1 MTTAP
6 TLDVPG
12 VTRHRSAATGLDWE
26 AVDSL
31 YYDCHVVSLTQLLPP
46 RLLAAFLLVA
56 GAPALKAEWGGLSCR
71 NLLDSEVARDALLL
85 GEWGVEKH
93 HLPVH
98 GDIEA
103 TLRAAVREHGHCIA
117 RVDSYY
123 HEHFPEYHLLQH
135 RTNGHKVTV
144 VDFDEESYTGI
155 DNVGVRSL
163 VLRFDRALFTESIR
177 SNLVHVYDKYDSLYR
192 LKVGPDTELALAD
205 GTVAVRE
212 RAAVTAL
219 LADRAGL
226 DTELDRYGA
235 GFAADLT
242 GPPIRRHAQLDNTYH
257 TALMVERAYLA
268 LAQAHLRTTGPWAG
282 LPGGGAPFLAGL
294 DRAAK
299 GWRMLKMLC
308 RNALDGGTA
317 TDTAL
322 LAAFGRMRAAES
334 AATAA
339 AG

>member
-1 MTTAP
+1 MTTTP
-6 TLDVPG
+6 TLDAPG
-12 VTRHRSAATGLDWE
+12 VTRHRSTATGLDWE

-56 GAPALKAEWGGLSCR
+56 GAPVLRAEWGGLSCR
-71 NLLDSEVARDALLL
+71 NLLDSEGARDDLLL

-103 TLRAAVREHGHCIA
+103 TLRAAVREHGHCVA

-123 HEHFPEYHLLQH
+123 HEHFPEYYLRQH

-144 VDFDEESYTGI
+144 VDYDEDSCTGI

-163 VLRFDRALFTESIR
+163 VLRFDRKLFVESIR
-177 SNLVHVYDKYDSLYR
+177 SNLVHVYDKHDSLYR
-192 LKVGPDTELALAD
+192 LEVGPDAELRLAD
-205 GTVAVRE
+205 GTVAARE
-212 RAAVTAL
+212 RAAVAAL
-219 LADRAGL
+219 LADRDGL
-226 DTELDRYGA
+226 DAELARYRA
-235 GFAADLT
+235 DFAADLT
-242 GPPIRRHAQLDNTYH
+242 GPAIRRHAQLDNTYH

-268 LAQAHLRTTGPWAG
+268 LAQAHLRTTEPWAG

-294 DRAAK
+294 DRATK

-322 LAAFGRMRAAES
+322 LAALDRTREAER

-339 AG
+339 AR